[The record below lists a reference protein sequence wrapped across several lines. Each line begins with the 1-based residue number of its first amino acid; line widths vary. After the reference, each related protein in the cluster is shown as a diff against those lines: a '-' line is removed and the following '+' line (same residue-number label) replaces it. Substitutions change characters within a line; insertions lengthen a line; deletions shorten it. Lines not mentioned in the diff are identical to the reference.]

1 MATKK
6 ITLNEL
12 RSLVKKIIK
21 EEQLRFNKGQII
33 TLLTKDGDNNGEVTV
48 DTADNSTIIGYMKSQ
63 SATPIKVKIVQSK
76 NRDGYDV
83 YGDDGTMIRNNQEI
97 VLKK

>member
-83 YGDDGTMIRNNQEI
+83 YGDDG
-97 VLKK
+97 LKL